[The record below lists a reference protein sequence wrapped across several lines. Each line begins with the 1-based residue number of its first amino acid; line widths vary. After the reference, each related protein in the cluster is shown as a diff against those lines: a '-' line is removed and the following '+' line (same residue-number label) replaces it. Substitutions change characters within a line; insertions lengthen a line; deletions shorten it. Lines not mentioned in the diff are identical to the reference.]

1 MAESNYTIMRNRMR
15 GEFVKYDQE
24 KMIRKFSL
32 EQDETFIYIEF
43 ISRKY
48 RIHRQNGVVEWSD
61 DGFQTAAEAD
71 YNESMTIYDVLC
83 NSKED
88 CHLAGKFCP
97 SSMLKGTVHSFGSGG
112 NLFNKAAEEF
122 DGKRK
127 ELEYACDIL
136 GKRIDMN
143 GDVAAELYP
152 FPFLPMILQFWE
164 SDDEFPANI
173 KFMFDENILDYMHF
187 ETTFFMRG
195 HLLKRIREIMDQ
207 YDKK

>member
-1 MAESNYTIMRNRMR
+1 M
-15 GEFVKYDQE
+15 
-24 KMIRKFSL
+24 
-32 EQDETFIYIEF
+32 
-43 ISRKY
+43 
-48 RIHRQNGVVEWSD
+48 
-61 DGFQTAAEAD
+61 
-71 YNESMTIYDVLC
+71 
-83 NSKED
+83 
-88 CHLAGKFCP
+88 
-97 SSMLKGTVHSFGSGG
+97 
-112 NLFNKAAEEF
+112 FNKAAEEF

-207 YDKK
+207 YDRQQQ